1 MMYTCLCMT
10 FNILV
15 LYYIVNETMYYIS
28 SKTLLIMLGVRGYH
42 IISFWVIVIE
52 PVVVSEQSMVSLIA
66 WS

>member
-28 SKTLLIMLGVRGYH
+28 SKTLLIMLGAGVPYYLFLGYRH
-42 IISFWVIVIE
+42 RTCGRK
-52 PVVVSEQSMVSLIA
+52 
-66 WS
+66 